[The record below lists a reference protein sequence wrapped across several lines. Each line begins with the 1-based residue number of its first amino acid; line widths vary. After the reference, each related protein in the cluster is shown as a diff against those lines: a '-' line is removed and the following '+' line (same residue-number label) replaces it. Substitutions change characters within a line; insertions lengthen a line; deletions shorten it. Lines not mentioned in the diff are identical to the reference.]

1 MDDKKAFEKKI
12 VCTVKTTLNDE
23 MKQINLKFK
32 LPILRTDGEFK
43 LNGTIINIFPLHGD
57 GNMFV
62 ELGNFQINI
71 LGELFIGTNGFAKI
85 TTLNLDA
92 KFETSNLQLENL
104 FIIERGLG
112 EKINRIIPQVSRA
125 LLNSIY

>member
-1 MDDKKAFEKKI
+1 
-12 VCTVKTTLNDE
+12 
-23 MKQINLKFK
+23 
-32 LPILRTDGEFK
+32 
-43 LNGTIINIFPLHGD
+43 
-57 GNMFV
+57 MFV

-92 KFETSNLQLENL
+92 KFQTSNLQLENL

-125 LLNSIY
+125 LLISILIAANIRN